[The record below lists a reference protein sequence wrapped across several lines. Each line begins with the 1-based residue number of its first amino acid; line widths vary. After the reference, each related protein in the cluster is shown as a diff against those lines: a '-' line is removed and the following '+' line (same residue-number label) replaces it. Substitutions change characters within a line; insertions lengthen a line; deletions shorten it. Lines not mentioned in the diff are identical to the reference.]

1 MLTLKQLR
9 LVINQTTGHMNMLTW
24 WWCYMTLADLSSGDI
39 KCLWWLTS
47 VSHHNRST
55 QLSDPVEPVTP
66 DKQSSGK
73 ESPEVWKHHA
83 VVLQRFLGCIRP
95 VETTVSYWPIRS
107 DGCWFRFRL
116 VSWTCLSMKLY
127 KHSSASCHTESS
139 AVTWSDSNA
148 AVYVNSSSVKL
159 LSHRA
164 ALTAPKDL
172 LWEHSRMSSTTGRE
186 MWIKQWNGT
195 WFPPGMLKIW
205 KGSGSGCV
213 LTLLSR
219 IRSLSSVT
227 DLMWQKPQSFVDCC
241 GFKGNCINFVKWCLC
256 MLNFSHFFLQ
266 IQHAYRCQQVDPFG
280 VFRTDTD
287 Y

>member
-55 QLSDPVEPVTP
+55 QLSDPIEPVTP

-127 KHSSASCHTESS
+127 KHSCGSFSF
-139 AVTWSDSNA
+139 V
-148 AVYVNSSSVKL
+148 
-159 LSHRA
+159 SHREFCCN
-164 ALTAPKDL
+164 LIGLKRCGLRKQQQCEAPVAQSSFDSTQRSSLGTLEDVEHNGPGNVNKTMKWHLISTWYVKDL
-172 LWEHSRMSSTTGRE
+172 KGIWIWMCSHS
-186 MWIKQWNGT
+186 
-195 WFPPGMLKIW
+195 
-205 KGSGSGCV
+205 
-213 LTLLSR
+213 
-219 IRSLSSVT
+219 
-227 DLMWQKPQSFVDCC
+227 PQSDPVSVLCDGFDVAETTEFC
-241 GFKGNCINFVKWCLC
+241 GLLWI
-256 MLNFSHFFLQ
+256 
-266 IQHAYRCQQVDPFG
+266 
-280 VFRTDTD
+280 
-287 Y
+287 

>member
-1 MLTLKQLR
+1 MF
-9 LVINQTTGHMNMLTW
+9 V
-24 WWCYMTLADLSSGDI
+24 
-39 KCLWWLTS
+39 
-47 VSHHNRST
+47 
-55 QLSDPVEPVTP
+55 
-66 DKQSSGK
+66 
-73 ESPEVWKHHA
+73 
-83 VVLQRFLGCIRP
+83 GCIWP

-107 DGCWFRFRL
+107 DGCWFKI

-127 KHSSASCHTESS
+127 KHSAG
-139 AVTWSDSNA
+139 
-148 AVYVNSSSVKL
+148 SSSFVSHREFCCNPIGLKRCGL
-159 LSHRA
+159 LKQQQCEAPVTAVRA

-172 LWEHSRMSSTTGRE
+172 LWEHSRMS
-186 MWIKQWNGT
+186 MHNG
-195 WFPPGMLKIW
+195 PGNVNKMLKTL

-219 IRSLSSVT
+219 IRSLSSGT

-256 MLNFSHFFLQ
+256 MFNFLHFLLQ
-266 IQHAYRCQQVDPFG
+266 IQHAYRCQQVNPFG